1 MSSKKQQQNVVV
13 ALDVGTSKIVALV
26 AKVHSSGKI
35 DLVGVGRHPSRG
47 LRRGVVV
54 DIDQTIDAIQH
65 AIDAAEQMSG
75 IKIDHVTVG
84 IAGSHVRSYNQHSM
98 VTVSRD
104 EITEDDVK
112 RVVDDAV
119 RRVAVPSDQ
128 QPLHILPQEFIVD
141 NQPGIRQ
148 PVGMSGVSLEAR
160 VHMITGSV
168 SAARNLTRCV
178 ESCGL
183 AVDDF
188 VLEQV
193 ASSESVLLDD
203 ERELGVCLV
212 DIGAGTTDIAVM
224 FQNAIHHT
232 AVIPIGGDQV
242 TNDIA
247 TILRTPIVAAEEIK
261 KRYGCALPQLIDPD
275 EEVEVA
281 SVGDRPA
288 RCLSRL
294 NLVDVI
300 EARYAELFQLV
311 QQELQRSGYH
321 HVIRAGVVLTGGS
334 AQIEGAVELAEGI
347 FGVPVRLGLP
357 DHKSGIA
364 IQLQDASF
372 ATVVGLLK
380 YASEHL
386 DASDIQEEEEEE
398 DVETAVQHHPPHR
411 PVSHPVKP
419 ISHPV
424 KTEEGVL
431 TQMQSWFKRHF

>member
-26 AKVHSSGKI
+26 AKVHGSGRI
-35 DLVGVGRHPSRG
+35 DLIGVGRQPSRG

-54 DIDQTIDAIQH
+54 DIDATVNAIQH

-75 IKIDHVTVG
+75 IKIEHVTVG
-84 IAGSHVRSYNQHSM
+84 IAGSHVKSYNQHSM
-98 VTVSRD
+98 VTVAGD
-104 EITEDDVK
+104 EITANDVT

-128 QPLHILPQEFIVD
+128 ERLHILPQEFIVD

-178 ESCGL
+178 ENCGL
-183 AVDDF
+183 IVDDF
-188 VLEQV
+188 VLEQL

-212 DIGAGTTDIAVM
+212 DIGAGTTDIAVI
-224 FQNAIHHT
+224 FQGAIHHT
-232 AVIPIGGDQV
+232 AVIPVGGDQV
-242 TNDIA
+242 TSDIA
-247 TILRTPIVAAEEIK
+247 AILRTPITAAEEIK
-261 KRYGCALPQLIDPD
+261 KQHGCALPQLVDQD
-275 EEVEVA
+275 EDIEVA

-288 RCLSRL
+288 RCLKRL

-300 EARYAELFQLV
+300 EARYAELFQLI
-311 QQELQRSGYH
+311 QQELHRSGYH
-321 HVIRAGVVLTGGS
+321 QVVRAGVVLTGGS
-334 AQIEGAVELAEGI
+334 AQIEGAVELAEGV
-347 FGVPVRLGLP
+347 FGLPVRLGLP
-357 DHKSGIA
+357 DHKNGLA
-364 IQLQDASF
+364 VQLQDASY

-380 YASEHL
+380 YGIEHL
-386 DASDIQEEEEEE
+386 DASQIPEEEEEE
-398 DVETAVQHHPPHR
+398 EIETQHLSTPRHVHDGR
-411 PVSHPVKP
+411 VKP
-419 ISHPV
+419 QEDGML
-424 KTEEGVL
+424 KR
-431 TQMQSWFKRHF
+431 MKSWFSEHF